1 MPIQVANNALILIGI
16 LPSARDL
23 DIARMLG
30 WYRIPLKSSPK
41 VIDVDYFA
49 FYQGASFGEEHRWRI
64 EYLAEYRGHELT
76 TRRELL
82 REERDHPRAN
92 EEYYKVQ
99 IGPLI
104 AIDAPILADK
114 WKRIT
119 FLYST
124 GELLNQALTV
134 NDLVVRSE
142 EREILWKSLRERN
155 QQSNSYKTTQDL
167 DLHLDLA
174 TLSQLF
180 EIDTRHPTDDLKD
193 Y

>member
-49 FYQGASFGEEHRWRI
+49 FYQGANFGEEHRWRI

-180 EIDTRHPTDDLKD
+180 EFDTRHPTDDLKD

>member
-104 AIDAPILADK
+104 AIDAPILADAPH
-114 WKRIT
+114 RT
-119 FLYST
+119 RTCGPLPAPTRYRREGRDSRLGT
-124 GELLNQALTV
+124 AL
-134 NDLVVRSE
+134 E
-142 EREILWKSLRERN
+142 EGTWRGSPSSGR
-155 QQSNSYKTTQDL
+155 
-167 DLHLDLA
+167 
-174 TLSQLF
+174 
-180 EIDTRHPTDDLKD
+180 
-193 Y
+193 